1 MNNGLGKQIRD
12 VNKGILIID
21 LIVAIL
27 IVFLSNSPKEMLTG
41 LLFGSIIAM
50 LNFRLLAISLQKSVT
65 YPPTKAQIYS
75 TSRYIIRI
83 TIVGVVLFVSAKS
96 PHISVI
102 GTTIGLLS
110 TKFSILG
117 KRVVVDKLKRKEA

>member
-21 LIVAIL
+21 LIAAIL

-75 TSRYIIRI
+75 TSRYIIRM

-110 TKFSILG
+110 TNFSILG

>member
-1 MNNGLGKQIRD
+1 MNDGLGKQIRD

-75 TSRYIIRI
+75 TSRYINII
-83 TIVGVVLFVSAKS
+83 
-96 PHISVI
+96 
-102 GTTIGLLS
+102 
-110 TKFSILG
+110 
-117 KRVVVDKLKRKEA
+117 

>member
-1 MNNGLGKQIRD
+1 MDNGLGKQIRD

-21 LIVAIL
+21 LIAAIL

-65 YPPTKAQIYS
+65 CPPTKAQIYS
-75 TSRYIIRI
+75 TSRYIIRM

>member
-1 MNNGLGKQIRD
+1 MNNSLGKQIRD

-21 LIVAIL
+21 LIAAIL

-75 TSRYIIRI
+75 TSRYIIRM

>member
-1 MNNGLGKQIRD
+1 MNDGLGKQIRD

-75 TSRYIIRI
+75 TSRYIIRM

>member
-1 MNNGLGKQIRD
+1 MNDGLGKQIRD

-21 LIVAIL
+21 LIAAIL
-27 IVFLSNSPKEMLTG
+27 IVFLSNSPKEMLIG

-75 TSRYIIRI
+75 TSRYIIRM